1 MDRLNKDDLNL
12 LEEFHISSRVTDELP
27 EWMIKWMSLILR
39 FISQEKKSTL
49 IELDNKIIETDSEEI
64 NKVKLK

>member
-1 MDRLNKDDLNL
+1 MDRLHKDDLNL